1 MPTPIADR
9 LAAAPDVAAACWAIV
24 DHLSEVKGSLPS
36 VYLERGGRLRC
47 QAVRGYLEIL
57 DGLPETAGIIG
68 RTFREGEP
76 TVEHDVTRSPD
87 FVELIGDVVAEA
99 CFPVRCRGRVVGVV
113 NLEST
118 EPLHAD
124 GIARVEHTAEL
135 LGQRLEDL
143 GGPPAESPSQRLV
156 RHAARLTGLTKI
168 DEMEREVLDA
178 AIDISRMTSAMLLR
192 LDENGAVGARRATG
206 PLAVELESL
215 PGRTLRRLA
224 HSVQEGASRYTIAP
238 GDRDRPVVQLPGTKI
253 RTLLALPVIAD
264 GSAREVLLLADRRA
278 KAITTDEIELLE
290 MLCAQAGSAL
300 RVASLVRELRTQA
313 ATDPLTGLGHHRTF
327 HTKLR
332 RLRGR
337 RIAVLLLDLDGF
349 KQINDTFGHQAGDR
363 LLREVAATLS
373 NALRRGDELFRIGGD
388 EFGALLRVQDEREAM
403 DAAERLVEAAASIG
417 DVTVSIGVAMCD
429 EDEPV
434 ESVLGRADRAL
445 YDVKQQGRNA
455 AALAA

>member
-1 MPTPIADR
+1 MPSRIRER
-9 LAAAPDVAAACWAIV
+9 LSAAPDVAAACWAVV
-24 DHLSEVKGSLPS
+24 DHLSEAKGALPS

-57 DGLPETAGIIG
+57 DGLPDSAGIIG
-68 RTFREGEP
+68 RTFRTGEP

-87 FVELIGDVVAEA
+87 FVEIIGDVVAEA
-99 CFPVRCRGRVVGVV
+99 CFPVRCEGEVVGVV

-118 EPLHAD
+118 VQLHD
-124 GIARVEHTAEL
+124 PDVARVHDVAEL
-135 LGQRLEDL
+135 LGCTLERL
-143 GGPPAESPSQRLV
+143 GGPPEESPSQRLV

-178 AIDISRMTSAMLLR
+178 ALDISRMGSAMLLR
-192 LDENGAVGARRATG
+192 LDENGAVGARRAIG

-253 RTLLALPVIAD
+253 RTLLALPVIAE
-264 GSAREVLLLADRRA
+264 GAAREVLLLADRRA
-278 KAITTDEIELLE
+278 KAVTTDEIELLE
-290 MLCAQAGSAL
+290 LLCAQAGSAL
-300 RVASLVRELRTQA
+300 RVAGLVRELRTQA
-313 ATDPLTGLGHHRTF
+313 ATDPLTGLGHHRSF

-332 RLRGR
+332 RLRGKS
-337 RIAVLLLDLDGF
+337 IAVLLIDLDGF
-349 KQINDTFGHQAGDR
+349 KLVNDTHGHQAGDR

-373 NALRRGDELFRIGGD
+373 DALRRGDELFRVGGD
-388 EFGALLRVQDEREAM
+388 EFAAILRVQSETEAM
-403 DAAERLVEAAASIG
+403 EVAERLVTAAATLG

-429 EDEPV
+429 EDESV
-434 ESVLGRADRAL
+434 EGVLGRADRAL
-445 YDVKQQGRNA
+445 YDVKQGGRNA
-455 AALAA
+455 AALAV

>member
-1 MPTPIADR
+1 MPTPISDR
-9 LAAAPDVAAACWAIV
+9 LTAAPDVSAACWAVV
-24 DHLSEVKGSLPS
+24 DHLAEVPGALPS

-57 DGLPETAGIIG
+57 DGLPPTAGIIG
-68 RTFREGEP
+68 RTFRTGEP

-87 FVELIGDVVAEA
+87 FVEIIGDVVAEA
-99 CFPVRCRGRVVGVV
+99 CFPIHCKGALVGVV
-113 NLEST
+113 NVEST
-118 EPLHAD
+118 VPLHDAAV
-124 GIARVEHTAEL
+124 ARVHDTAAL
-135 LGQRLEDL
+135 LGQRLEAL
-143 GGPPAESPSQRLV
+143 GGPPTESPSQRLV
-156 RHAARLTGLTKI
+156 RHAARLTGLTKV

-178 AIDISRMTSAMLLR
+178 ALDISRMGSAMLLR
-192 LDENGAVGARRATG
+192 LDENGAVGARRALG

-224 HSVQEGASRYTIAP
+224 HSVQEGASRYTISP

-253 RTLLALPVIAD
+253 RTLLALPVIAE
-264 GSAREVLLLADRRA
+264 GAAREVLLLADRRA
-278 KAITTDEIELLE
+278 KAVTTDEIELLE

-300 RVASLVRELRTQA
+300 RVAGLVRELRTQA

-332 RLRGR
+332 RLRGK

-373 NALRRGDELFRIGGD
+373 AALRRGDELFRIGGD
-388 EFGALLRVQDEREAM
+388 EFGALLRVQDQTEAM
-403 DAAERLVEAAASIG
+403 EAAERLVAAAATIG
-417 DVTVSIGVAMCD
+417 DVTVSIGVAMCE

-445 YDVKQQGRNA
+445 YDVKQTGRNA
-455 AALAA
+455 AALA

>member
-1 MPTPIADR
+1 MPTPISDR
-9 LAAAPDVAAACWAIV
+9 LTAAPDVSAACWAVV
-24 DHLSEVKGSLPS
+24 DHLAEVPGALPS

-57 DGLPETAGIIG
+57 DGLPPTAGIIG
-68 RTFREGEP
+68 RTFRTGEP

-87 FVELIGDVVAEA
+87 FVEIIGDVVAEA
-99 CFPVRCRGRVVGVV
+99 CFPIHCKGALVGVV
-113 NLEST
+113 NVEST
-118 EPLHAD
+118 VPLHDAAV
-124 GIARVEHTAEL
+124 ARVHDTAAL
-135 LGQRLEDL
+135 LGQRLEAL
-143 GGPPAESPSQRLV
+143 GGPPTESPSQRLV
-156 RHAARLTGLTKI
+156 RHAARLTGLTKV

-178 AIDISRMTSAMLLR
+178 ALDISRMGSAMLLR
-192 LDENGAVGARRATG
+192 LDENGAVGARRALG

-224 HSVQEGASRYTIAP
+224 HSVQEGASRYTISP

-253 RTLLALPVIAD
+253 RTLLALPVIAE
-264 GSAREVLLLADRRA
+264 GAAREVLLLADRRA
-278 KAITTDEIELLE
+278 KAVTTDEIELLE

-300 RVASLVRELRTQA
+300 RVAGLVRELRTQA

-332 RLRGR
+332 RLRGK

-349 KQINDTFGHQAGDR
+349 KQINDPFGHQAGDR

-373 NALRRGDELFRIGGD
+373 AALRRGDELFRIGGD
-388 EFGALLRVQDEREAM
+388 EFGALLRVQDQTEAM
-403 DAAERLVEAAASIG
+403 EAAERLVAAAATIG
-417 DVTVSIGVAMCD
+417 DVTVSIGVAMCE

-445 YDVKQQGRNA
+445 YDVKQTGRNA
-455 AALAA
+455 AALA